1 MKIFSRLPSHTIARI
16 FNFETA
22 KILFRMGNR
31 ADKII
36 TLIFVNEIDTDNYRT
51 SHQLTNRMANRE
63 EGSIYFDEI
72 CFNN

>member
-16 FNFETA
+16 FN
-22 KILFRMGNR
+22 LFRMGNR